1 METQVTARH
10 FDASPALRAYAAKR
24 LAKLERYYDGIVDA
38 RVTLGTDGS
47 AAGKKTA
54 EISVGVYGQR
64 LVAEDQAAS
73 HETAIDNCVERL
85 RRQVLKYKD
94 RLRSTDKDYM
104 K

>member
-38 RVTLGTDGS
+38 HIVLGTNGS
-47 AAGKKTA
+47 SSEKTA
-54 EISVGVYGQR
+54 EVTVGVYGQR
-64 LVAEDQAAS
+64 LVAEDQS
-73 HETAIDNCVERL
+73 STHETAIDNCVERL

>member
-10 FDASPALRAYAAKR
+10 FDASPDLREYAAKR

-38 RVTLGTDGS
+38 RVVLSTDGDATS
-47 AAGKKTA
+47 KAA
-54 EISVGVYGQR
+54 EVSVGVYGQR
-64 LVAEDQAAS
+64 LVADSKAS
-73 HETAIDNCVERL
+73 THEAAIDSCVERL
-85 RRQVLKYKD
+85 RRQVIKYKG